1 MTCSWCGHRHDSY
14 PCPSTI
20 TTRSGKQ
27 PAEVACPC
35 QRKDQ
40 P

>member
-1 MTCSWCGHRHDSY
+1 MTCSWR
-14 PCPSTI
+14 PSTI